1 MTSNPA
7 AAHMTSPEHG
17 ASETDER
24 PQAFSR
30 KAVPITDLDDHEL
43 QLIRTAV
50 VETDAPYNLNDLPVS
65 P

>member
-17 ASETDER
+17 ARETDER
-24 PQAFSR
+24 PQAFNR
-30 KAVPITDLDDHEL
+30 KVISVTELDDHEL
-43 QLIRTAV
+43 QLIHNAV